1 MHNKRYIIA
10 VVWSLLITV
19 ACLVSFSTYNEVG
32 KLDILYF
39 DKIVHFSFY
48 TSFTMVWIWCLRLYE
63 KPESYKRN
71 ASKIFLAAVLFGFI
85 IELLQEYTTTTRSF
99 EWLDVMANASGAL
112 FGIIVITI
120 IYKNRNITS
129 PH

>member
-19 ACLVSFSTYNEVG
+19 ACLVSFNTYNEVG

>member
-1 MHNKRYIIA
+1 
-10 VVWSLLITV
+10 
-19 ACLVSFSTYNEVG
+19 
-32 KLDILYF
+32 
-39 DKIVHFSFY
+39 
-48 TSFTMVWIWCLRLYE
+48 MVWIWCLRLYE